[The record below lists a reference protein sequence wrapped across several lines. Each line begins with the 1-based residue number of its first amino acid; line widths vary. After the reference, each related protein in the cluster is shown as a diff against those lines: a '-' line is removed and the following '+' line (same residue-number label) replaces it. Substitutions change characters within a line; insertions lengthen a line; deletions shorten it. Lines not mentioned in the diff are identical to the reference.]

1 MHLHLKPA
9 LTKMFRRRSWSSRVH
24 FEMSVCFCGILFDS
38 CDVPESCV
46 GQFSDWLSLEAP
58 LHIPTVMSD
67 HKALLLL
74 WLNRT
79 HKCSQP
85 LQHFSTLAIS
95 CATGS
100 QLSTVLCFITAEELV
115 KRRIKILKGFV

>member
-1 MHLHLKPA
+1 MKRFCHHAFTFK
-9 LTKMFRRRSWSSRVH
+9 TNIIKKFRRRS
-24 FEMSVCFCGILFDS
+24 FEMPCILFDS

-95 CATGS
+95 CATAS
-100 QLSTVLCFITAEELV
+100 QLSTALCFITAEELV